1 MKINYKRSRWVKSSG
16 TKVYSTAERIHGCKS
31 SIGENNFFFL
41 FWIKDTVDKK
51 VTEAIDICRIIYEV
65 NTLFF

>member
-1 MKINYKRSRWVKSSG
+1 MDGLKVVAQKYTVLPKEFMAVSLLLEKI
-16 TKVYSTAERIHGCKS
+16 I
-31 SIGENNFFFL
+31 FFFF